1 MQVVRRSQRRTQRSL
16 NPRARAQALD
26 SQILATLYALLG
38 IHLDRQ
44 KALLSVEVLVVV
56 KEKELADP
64 IG

>member
-1 MQVVRRSQRRTQRSL
+1 MRVVRRSWLRTQWSL

-26 SQILATLYALLG
+26 SQISATPYALLG

-44 KALLSVEVLVVV
+44 KALLLVVVLVVM
-56 KEKELADP
+56 KEKGLADP